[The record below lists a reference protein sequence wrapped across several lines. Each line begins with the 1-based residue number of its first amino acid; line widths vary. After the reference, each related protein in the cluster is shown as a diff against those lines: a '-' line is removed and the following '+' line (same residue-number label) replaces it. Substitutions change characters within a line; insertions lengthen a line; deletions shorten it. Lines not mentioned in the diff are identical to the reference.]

1 MMREL
6 DTVSPVVWPAWC
18 YSGEGGTE
26 AEATT
31 EAPKSRKRR
40 AHHAAAPLSGDM
52 AEVKTERVSPVPS
65 PSGAN
70 LPAIKH
76 MEQMMNRN
84 YSDFMRSLAAKY
96 NNSNPNE
103 DSTRASDVFS
113 YFSNSRNGY
122 LKGPFPGATPPPEI
136 PTPKAPKP
144 AEPSPLLLGH
154 PALGF
159 PGLMDMSST
168 QALLS
173 MVRSANLEQYLKG
186 KQGPLDLSAA
196 APHPS
201 KKVRTELKSVS
212 PKPPPRSASSGS
224 ANSASAAL
232 GALGAAAAH
241 GCPSLCTD
249 RPCEG
254 QGISHWGVEDVCSFV
269 ASIDICAEYTQVFR
283 EQSIDGSALPLL
295 TEEHLTNSL
304 GLKLGPALKLRATI
318 ARRLGHCASCLHCV
332 HCHGGGSTGG
342 GAASPTASI
351 TQAAAPSPRQSASP
365 QAPSTPRAPSAGP
378 SSAS

>member
-26 AEATT
+26 GEATT
-31 EAPKSRKRR
+31 ETPKSRKRR
-40 AHHAAAPLSGDM
+40 AQQAAAPLSGDM
-52 AEVKTERVSPVPS
+52 AEMKTERVSPAPS

-70 LPAIKH
+70 LPALKH

-96 NNSNPNE
+96 NNSNPN
-103 DSTRASDVFS
+103 D
-113 YFSNSRNGY
+113 YFSCSRNGY
-122 LKGPFPGATPPPEI
+122 LKSGPFPEAATSAPEV
-136 PTPKAPKP
+136 PTPKVSKP
-144 AEPSPLLLGH
+144 GEPSPILLGH

-159 PGLMDMSST
+159 PGMMDMSST

-173 MVRSANLEQYLKG
+173 MVRSANLEQYFKG

-196 APHPS
+196 APHLA
-201 KKVRTELKSVS
+201 KKVRSELKSVS

-224 ANSASAAL
+224 ANSGPAAPA
-232 GALGAAAAH
+232 GH
-241 GCPSLCTD
+241 TCPSLCTD

-254 QGISHWGVEDVCSFV
+254 QGVSHWGVEDVCNFV
-269 ASIDICAEYTQVFR
+269 GSIDICEEYTEVFR

-304 GLKLGPALKLRATI
+304 GLKLGPALKLRATL

-332 HCHGGGSTGG
+332 HCHGR
-342 GAASPTASI
+342 AASPSATHAL
-351 TQAAAPSPRQSASP
+351 SPRHSASP
-365 QAPSTPRAPSAGP
+365 QAPLAPPRAPSAGP
-378 SSAS
+378 SSSAS